1 MKHFNNW
8 VKYLTNGFEIYLLVV
23 FESDGGRA
31 SCFCVLDFHRSFSSY
46 VSIQSKKVSKDCFFT
61 DVGDVRGDFD
71 LVFTWFGEVS
81 VDEDAAGDVDADEL
95 AE

>member
-1 MKHFNNW
+1 M
-8 VKYLTNGFEIYLLVV
+8 
-23 FESDGGRA
+23 
-31 SCFCVLDFHRSFSSY
+31 
-46 VSIQSKKVSKDCFFT
+46 
-61 DVGDVRGDFD
+61 RGDFD